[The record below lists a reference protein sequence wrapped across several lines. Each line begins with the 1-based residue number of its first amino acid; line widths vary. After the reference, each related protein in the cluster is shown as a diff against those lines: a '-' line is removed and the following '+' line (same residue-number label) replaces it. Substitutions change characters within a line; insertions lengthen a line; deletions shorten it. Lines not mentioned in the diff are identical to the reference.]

1 MVDETQADQMLS
13 NEDMAKY
20 LNCTIKH
27 IYNLMSKD
35 PSFPKSYNISI
46 NDKKQS
52 RRWFKKD
59 VDDWVRSRQS

>member
-1 MVDETQADQMLS
+1 
-13 NEDMAKY
+13 
-20 LNCTIKH
+20 
-27 IYNLMSKD
+27 MSKD

-59 VDDWVRSRQS
+59 VDDWVRSRKS